1 MTARNFLV
9 RGLLAGLIAGL
20 LAFAVAYTVGEPH
33 VDAAIAVEEAN
44 AAHEAEHADNPPADG
59 HTHEQEDDEGTVVSR
74 ANQSTWGLATGT
86 LAVGIALGGV
96 TGLAAAFAVG
106 RIGRLRPSQST
117 ALVSLIGFVAVTLV
131 PFLKYPATPPAVGN
145 PDTIGG
151 RTAEYFGLMGL
162 SILAAIGAVV
172 LAARVLD
179 AFGTYR
185 TILLAAGGYLVVII
199 SAAALL
205 PTVNEVADF
214 PADTLWYFRLA
225 SMLTLSAM
233 WAGIGVVLTGLIG
246 RLYEREASAAARRDL
261 AASL

>member
-20 LAFAVAYTVGEPH
+20 LAFAVAYVVGEPH

-44 AAHEAEHADNPPADG
+44 AAHEAEHAANPPADG
-59 HTHEQEDDEGTVVSR
+59 HTHDHEDDDGTVVSR

-131 PFLKYPATPPAVGN
+131 PFLKYPATPPAVGD

-151 RTAEYFGLMGL
+151 RTLEYFGLMGL
-162 SILAAIGAVV
+162 SIFAAVGAVV

-179 AFGTYR
+179 SFGTYR
-185 TILLAAGGYLVVII
+185 AVLLAAGGYLVVMVV
-199 SAAALL
+199 AAVLL
-205 PTVNEVADF
+205 PTVNEVVDF

-225 SMLTLSAM
+225 SMLTLTAL
-233 WAGIGVVLTGLIG
+233 WAGIGVALTGLIG
-246 RLYEREASAAARRDL
+246 RLYERESSAAARRDL